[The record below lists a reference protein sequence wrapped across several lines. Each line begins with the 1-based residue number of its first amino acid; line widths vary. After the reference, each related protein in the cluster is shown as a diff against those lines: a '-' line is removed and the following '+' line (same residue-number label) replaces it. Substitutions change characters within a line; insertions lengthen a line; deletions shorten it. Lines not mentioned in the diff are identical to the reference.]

1 MLSNKEICKQMRQ
14 FTEVSN
20 IRAGAAII
28 GDYLII
34 LVAASVAIRLNNI
47 AFTIAAI
54 AIIAGRQVALLNLT
68 HAAAHYTLF
77 SNKALNDRLGFMFS
91 AAIFESVTAYRGPH
105 LRHHV
110 EIRRKVPGR
119 LAYLNDDLGLARSGG
134 LRRTWL
140 VFIWPLLGFYGLQ
153 LWISSIRDLRNIKPA
168 GRQVLFFWIIVG
180 SGFLIEH
187 STVYLLVYWFLP
199 LFVLYPAFLI
209 WGEISDHFMTD
220 QDVRNQTGMF
230 YLIFLKGHEL
240 YHGTHHLYPYIPYY
254 RLRAASEYL
263 EKNGASIERSTG
275 LRDFVRCVYRRS
287 D

>member
-1 MLSNKEICKQMRQ
+1 MLSNREICKQMRQ

-34 LVAASVAIRLNNI
+34 LVAASVAIRLNNM

-54 AIIAGRQVALLNLT
+54 ALIAGRQVALLNLT

-77 SNKALNDRLGFMFS
+77 SNKALNDRFGFMFS
-91 AAIFESVTAYRGPH
+91 APIFESVPVYRAPH
-105 LRHHV
+105 LRHHL
-110 EIRRKVPGR
+110 EIRRKAPGR
-119 LAYLNDDLGLARSGG
+119 NAYLNDDLGLARSSS

-140 VFIWPLLGFYGLQ
+140 VFIWPFLGLYGFQ
-153 LWISSIRDLRNIKPA
+153 LWISSIRDLWNIKPV
-168 GRQVLFFWIIVG
+168 GRQVLFFWIAVV
-180 SGFLIEH
+180 SAFLIERG
-187 STVYLLVYWFLP
+187 TMYLLVYWFTP
-199 LFVLYPAFLI
+199 LLVLYPAFLI
-209 WGEISDHFMTD
+209 WGEISDHFMAE
-220 QDVRNQTGMF
+220 QDIRNQTGLF

-254 RLRAASEYL
+254 RLRAASQYL
-263 EKNGASIERSTG
+263 ERNGASIERSTG